1 MLLEERFPSHSFT
14 EIFVERLLA
23 AVSAVPS
30 REAGGL
36 SADRAPLALQ
46 ALIPGGPRAIRP
58 TLDCLEALGIIA
70 TVDGGLARTKLGN
83 TIRRQL
89 RAEKT
94 SGAVALAVI
103 RSGFMGDQV
112 RTLRETL
119 ELSEDGYRCTRH
131 RARDAAPQ
139 LLGLLARLPDVVIA
153 NQISIGPETS
163 RELDSLWNEVL
174 PSSRINWADL
184 ERRRKA
190 VGDRAESYSMEFE
203 RARRVG
209 AVGDVAWV
217 SRDDDGLGYDIEVA
231 GTPTRRIE
239 VKGSAG
245 PDVIF
250 YLTAR
255 EHEVAAR
262 FGAAYEVQ
270 FWGTVDLRSDPRV
283 DYERLRTAGY
293 PIRIVAPLTAL
304 RGEPWSMIP
313 DRYKV
318 STSVRVGAPELQP
331 FAVREVV
338 Q

>member
-1 MLLEERFPSHSFT
+1 M
-14 EIFVERLLA
+14 
-23 AVSAVPS
+23 
-30 REAGGL
+30 
-36 SADRAPLALQ
+36 
-46 ALIPGGPRAIRP
+46 
-58 TLDCLEALGIIA
+58 
-70 TVDGGLARTKLGN
+70 
-83 TIRRQL
+83 
-89 RAEKT
+89 
-94 SGAVALAVI
+94 I

-112 RTLRETL
+112 RALRETL
-119 ELSEDGYRCTRH
+119 ELSEDGYGCTRH

-153 NQISIGPETS
+153 SHISIGPETS

-270 FWGTVDLRSDPRV
+270 FWGTVDLKSDPRV
-283 DYERLRTAGY
+283 DYERLRAAGY
-293 PIRIVAPLTAL
+293 PIRIAAPLTAL
-304 RGEPWSMIP
+304 QGEPWSMIP

-318 STSVRVGAPELQP
+318 SSSVRVGAPELKP
-331 FAVREVV
+331 FAVTEVV
-338 Q
+338 QWSGPIK

>member
-14 EIFVERLLA
+14 QVFVERLLA

-36 SADRAPLALQ
+36 SANRAPVTLQ
-46 ALIPGGPRAIRP
+46 TAIPGGPRAIRP

-70 TVDGGLARTKLGN
+70 TVDGALARTKFGN

-89 RAEKT
+89 RAENA

-119 ELSEDGYRCTRH
+119 ELSDDGYRCVRH

-139 LLGLLARLPDVVIA
+139 LLGLLARLPDVTVASEIL
-153 NQISIGPETS
+153 IGPATS

-203 RARRVG
+203 RAQRVG
-209 AVGDVAWV
+209 SVGDVAWA

-239 VKGSAG
+239 VKGSSG

-262 FGAAYEVQ
+262 FGADYEVQ
-270 FWGTVDLRSDPRV
+270 FWGTVDLKTDPRV

-293 PIRIVAPLTAL
+293 PIRIANPLTAL
-304 RGEPWSMIP
+304 RGEPWAMIP

-318 STSVRVGAPELQP
+318 STTARIGAPELKP
-331 FAVREVV
+331 FTVA
-338 Q
+338 